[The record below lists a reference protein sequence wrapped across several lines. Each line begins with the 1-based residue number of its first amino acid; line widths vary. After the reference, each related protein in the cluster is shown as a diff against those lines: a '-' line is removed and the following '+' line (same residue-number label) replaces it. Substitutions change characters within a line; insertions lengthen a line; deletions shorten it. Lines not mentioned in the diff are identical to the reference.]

1 MKLSDFVIQL
11 LIEKDIRTIFL
22 VSGGGIM
29 HLVDSIG
36 KNSTMHYYCNYH
48 EQACAHSAEVYSR
61 VTGKVG
67 ACLVTTGPGGTN
79 ALSGV
84 ASAWVDSIPILVLS
98 GQVRRDL
105 IADYSKIRQRGPQEG
120 NVVEMARPITKYAI
134 TLFDPQK
141 IRYEMEKALYIAIS
155 GRPGPVWIDLP
166 LDVQGSEIDENTLE
180 TFTAPVIEVIPGRLE
195 DQARQFL
202 RIAQE

>member
-1 MKLSDFVIQL
+1 MVLFISFQRITILTMIKVSDFVTKFL
-11 LIEKDIRTIFL
+11 VEKGINTIFL

-29 HLVDSIG
+29 HLVDSVG
-36 KNSTMHYYCNYH
+36 KNTDIRYYCNYH

-98 GQVRRDL
+98 GQVRCDL

-120 NVVEMARPITKYAI
+120 NVVEMAKPVTKYAV
-134 TLFDPQK
+134 TLVDPYMV
-141 IRYEMEKALYIAIS
+141 RYEL
-155 GRPGPVWIDLP
+155 
-166 LDVQGSEIDENTLE
+166 
-180 TFTAPVIEVIPGRLE
+180 
-195 DQARQFL
+195 
-202 RIAQE
+202 